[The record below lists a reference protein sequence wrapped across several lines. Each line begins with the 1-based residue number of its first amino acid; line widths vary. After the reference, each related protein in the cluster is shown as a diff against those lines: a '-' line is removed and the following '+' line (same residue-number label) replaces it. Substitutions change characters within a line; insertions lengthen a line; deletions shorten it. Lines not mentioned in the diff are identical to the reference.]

1 MRTITIRLKP
11 GQDLYAELDRFVQ
24 SGNVEA
30 GCVLCSVGSLTHA
43 RLRLANRDTLSDFDG
58 HFEIVS
64 LTGTL
69 SMHGS
74 HLHVSISDEDGQTLG
89 GHLSEGCIVYT
100 TVELVLAVFDDV
112 IYRRELLPNDSGYE
126 ELVVLPR

>member
-1 MRTITIRLKP
+1 MRTRTIRLKP
-11 GQDLYAELDRFVQ
+11 GQDLYAELDRFVR
-24 SGNVEA
+24 SGGVEA

-43 RLRLANRDTLSDFDG
+43 RLRLANRDTLSDFGG

-69 SMHGS
+69 STHGS
-74 HLHVSISDEDGQTLG
+74 HLHMSISDEDGRTLG
-89 GHLSEGCIVYT
+89 GHLAEGCIVYT
-100 TVELVLAVFDDV
+100 TVELVVAIFDDV

-126 ELVVLPR
+126 ELVVVPR